1 MVDFVTPS
9 TCGGAGRPPAFAGP
23 HRRPLCRSLCGIA
36 GILLLVTALFFTTA
50 PAALAATGEDIVA
63 TAEQYLGY
71 PYGYQCAGPNAFDCG
86 GFVWYVYHQ
95 TGVDFT
101 LRINSMDLSMNNIAV
116 LNAEELAP
124 GDILFFG
131 SSPFNIYHWG
141 IYAGDGLVI
150 HSYNEG
156 TGVVYT
162 PLDEVWPRFCYGCR
176 LNALDG
182 GNETDAEFV
191 TIGSVELPWQSGGEL
206 PGDLRNNGEGQ
217 KVESEEV
224 LQTLLRT
231 CELLTGAPSARLL
244 ALADISA
251 ADLSAIWEGQP
262 LALAGR
268 ILNMAASLSDGMSR
282 EEAIQLLLTSLL
294 VPPESGDIWYA
305 ETVGIAP
312 PPEPYTSGLQNASRP
327 HKAENQIAASL
338 QSPYVNGAAILPCE
352 RKQANLALQLT
363 YYLLRDIPL
372 QADLAGN
379 NPSPAG

>member
-1 MVDFVTPS
+1 R
-9 TCGGAGRPPAFAGP
+9 A
-23 HRRPLCRSLCGIA
+23 IA
-36 GILLLVTALFFTTA
+36 GALLLSMALLFTAAPTALA
-50 PAALAATGEDIVA
+50 VTGDDIVA

-95 TGVDFT
+95 SGVDFQ
-101 LRINSMDLSMNNIAV
+101 LRISSMNLSMDNIAV
-116 LNAEELAP
+116 LDADELAP

-141 IYAGDGLVI
+141 LYAGDGLVI

-162 PLDEVWPRFCYGCR
+162 PIDEVWPRFCYGCR
-176 LNALDG
+176 LDSLDG
-182 GNETDAEFV
+182 DRDADAGPV
-191 TIGSVELPWQSGGEL
+191 TIGCLEPPWQNNGEL
-206 PGDLRNNGEGQ
+206 PRDLYNDSEAQ

-244 ALADISA
+244 ALAGISA
-251 ADLSAIWEGQP
+251 ADLDAIWVSQP

-268 ILNMAASLSDGMSR
+268 ILNIAASLPEDMSR
-282 EEAIQLLLTSLL
+282 EDAIQLLLTSLL
-294 VPPESGDIWYA
+294 APPQSGDIWYG
-305 ETVGIAP
+305 ETVGIAT
-312 PPEPYTSGLQNASRP
+312 PPEPYTSGLQSASRP
-327 HKAENQIAASL
+327 HKAESQITPPP
-338 QSPYVNGAAILPCE
+338 QSPYVNGAALLPCE

-372 QADLAGN
+372 QKDLACQ
-379 NPSPAG
+379 